1 MAATKFGLT
10 FGELRRVVDHMPFP
24 PRQSKRQR
32 KRALA
37 ANARRA
43 HHKAKKKAKKE
54 ARRAAADPAV
64 LAAKAAALAA
74 AQCMSAEDRAVVL
87 AGRAAKRA
95 ARGVLCAAGQRIVI
109 DCEFGHLMHD
119 REHVSLVQQ
128 IMYCYGRNKR
138 VREAPCGL
146 HLTGVDAGFRRRLT
160 RISGFDNWI
169 GCTTTDRPYI
179 RTFDKSSLVYLTAD
193 SPLTVETLDPSKTY
207 IIGGIVDRNRHKNLT
222 MNKAAA
228 QGIATANLPIRGHL
242 ERLNCSDVLTVDQV
256 FALLISYMDQGDWG
270 VAVESSVP
278 QRKRK

>member
-1 MAATKFGLT
+1 MAHLEERTPFEPPTLEETGGQAISSINNGAVS
-10 FGELRRVVDHMPFP
+10 LRYRSYTPNSTV
-24 PRQSKRQR
+24 
-32 KRALA
+32 
-37 ANARRA
+37 
-43 HHKAKKKAKKE
+43 
-54 ARRAAADPAV
+54 
-64 LAAKAAALAA
+64 
-74 AQCMSAEDRAVVL
+74 AETP
-87 AGRAAKRA
+87 
-95 ARGVLCAAGQRIVI
+95 AAGQRIVI

-193 SPLTVETLDPSKTY
+193 SPITVETLDPSKTY
-207 IIGGIVDRNRHKNLT
+207 IIGGIVDRNRHNNWT